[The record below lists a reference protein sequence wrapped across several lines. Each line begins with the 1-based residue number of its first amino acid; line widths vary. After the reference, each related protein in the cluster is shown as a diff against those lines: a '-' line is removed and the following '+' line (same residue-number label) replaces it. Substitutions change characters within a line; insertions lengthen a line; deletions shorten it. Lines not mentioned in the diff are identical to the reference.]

1 MPNDSLQSETMTT
14 QKPAFAS
21 SADLGEK
28 TICFDEIGKGVYAY
42 TAEGDPNTGVVV
54 GDNSVLVFDAQATP
68 KMARTVIDRVRA
80 VTDKPISHVV
90 LSHYHAV
97 RVLGAPAYGAGQIVC
112 SQAARDMIV
121 ERGEQDKAS
130 EIGRFPRLFQGAE
143 SIRPGLTWPTTTFAG
158 TASIWLGSR
167 EVRLMQIGRG
177 HTAGD
182 IVAWIPDAGV
192 SFAGDLVEY
201 GATPYCGDAH
211 FTDWPGT
218 LDALGKLGS
227 VAMVPG
233 RGAALTS
240 AAMVADGVAG
250 TRAFLSDLFNAVK
263 SNVSAGRS
271 LRETFERVHAVL
283 KPSYGDWVIF
293 EHCLPFNVSRAYDE
307 AGGLDHPRIWTDERD
322 RQMWVELRG

>member
-1 MPNDSLQSETMTT
+1 MQSAG
-14 QKPAFAS
+14 PAFAS

-28 TICFDEIGKGVYAY
+28 TISFDEIGRGIYAY

-54 GDNSVLVFDAQATP
+54 GDDSVLVFDAQATP
-68 KMARTVIDRVRA
+68 KMAQTVIDRVRA
-80 VTDKPISHVV
+80 VTDKPIRHVV

-97 RVLGAPAYGAGQIVC
+97 RVLGAPAYGANEIVC
-112 SQAARDMIV
+112 SDAARAMIV

-130 EIGRFPRLFQGAE
+130 EIGRFPRLFQGAD
-143 SIRPGLTWPTTTFAG
+143 SIRPGLTWPTTTFSG
-158 TASIWLGSR
+158 SASLWLGSR
-167 EVRLMQIGRG
+167 EVRLMQLGQG

-182 IVAWIPDAGV
+182 IVAWMPGERVA
-192 SFAGDLVEY
+192 FAGDLVEY

-218 LDALGKLGS
+218 LDALAGLGP

-233 RGAALTS
+233 RGAALTD
-240 AAMVADGVAG
+240 AAMVGDGVAG
-250 TRAFLSDLFNAVK
+250 TRAFLSDLFGAVK
-263 SNVSAGRS
+263 GNVAAGRS
-271 LRETFERVHAVL
+271 LRETFERVHAAL
-283 KPSYGDWVIF
+283 KPAYGDWVIF

-322 RQMWVELRG
+322 RQMWAELRG

>member
-1 MPNDSLQSETMTT
+1 MPSDKMANE
-14 QKPAFAS
+14 KPAFAS

-28 TICFDEIGKGVYAY
+28 TISFDEIGAGVYAY
-42 TAEGDPNTGVVV
+42 TAEGDPNTGVVI
-54 GDNSVLVFDAQATP
+54 GDDSVLVFDAQATP
-68 KMARTVIDRVRA
+68 KMAQTVIDRVRA
-80 VTDKPISHVV
+80 VTDKPIHHVV

-97 RVLGAPAYGAGQIVC
+97 RVLGAPAYGAREVVC
-112 SQAARDMIV
+112 SDVAREMIV

-143 SIRPGLTWPTTTFAG
+143 SIRPGLTWPTTTFSG
-158 TASIWLGSR
+158 TASVWLGRR

-182 IVAWIPDAGV
+182 IIAWIPGANV
-192 SFAGDLVEY
+192 CFAGDLVEY

-218 LDALGKLGS
+218 LDNLSKLGS

-240 AAMVADGVAG
+240 ATMVADGVAG
-250 TRAFLSDLFNAVK
+250 TRAFLSDLFAAVK
-263 SNVSAGRS
+263 QNAAAGRS
-271 LRETFERVHAVL
+271 LRETFERVHAAL
-283 KPSYGDWVIF
+283 KPAYGDWVIF

-307 AGGLDHPRIWTDERD
+307 ANGLDHPRIWTDERD